1 MDRAPR
7 FAQQIREEVLRRWVT
22 TPASRIVET
31 IENERAPMRSLETLI
46 KARPVFAARLVLL
59 ANLANSPAPR
69 LTEVSQATSALGLDY
84 IKPLILALLAYEAK
98 PLGPSQSEKLVDPDP
113 TTLRD
118 LWEHALASAMIA
130 AKIDT
135 ELANVSPLQAFTA
148 GLIHDVG
155 RVLLWR
161 HSNVEFAAAVALAR
175 QQQLPIGQAESSA
188 IGIDH
193 AAMGDAW
200 CGKCEIAAP
209 LAELVRRHDE
219 PMTALNVT
227 AAAGVARLIAIVQ
240 AAESL
245 SETAPLGLND
255 EGLPACADGW
265 SSLGLSKA
273 EWTETQQIVKADI
286 ETLRDAFGFRRF
298 DRAKPDFYRREIFL
312 PTPPAPEP
320 TPTSNPSFAG
330 RGRVIRFPMS
340 VEAARRFE
348 ARTPAEK
355 LVLLVVEDHG
365 TLCEMVSVFLMRC
378 GYQVRTASNGVI
390 ALEILA
396 REEIHMVL
404 LDLMLPRVDGFAVLR
419 QIHESR
425 QEMLPYII
433 VVSAG
438 ASDHDRKKVLD
449 LGANEYLPKPFP
461 LARLLERVRAVEKYL
476 L

>member
-1 MDRAPR
+1 M
-7 FAQQIREEVLRRWVT
+7 RRWVT
-22 TPASRIVET
+22 PLAARLVET
-31 IENERAPMRSLETLI
+31 IENERAPLRSLEAVI
-46 KARPVFAARLVLL
+46 KASPVFSARLVLL
-59 ANLANSPAPR
+59 ANLANNPAPR
-69 LTEVSQATSALGLDY
+69 LTAVSQATSAIGLDY
-84 IKPLILALLAYEAK
+84 IKPLILGLLAYEAK
-98 PLGPSQSEKLVDPDP
+98 PLGPSQGEALFDPDP

-130 AKIDT
+130 AKIAT
-135 ELANVSPLQAFTA
+135 KLANVSPLQAFTA
-148 GLIHDVG
+148 GLIHDIG

-161 HSNVEFAAAVALAR
+161 YSNVEFAAAVALAR
-175 QQQLPIGQAESSA
+175 QQQLPIGQAEASA
-188 IGIDH
+188 IGLDH
-193 AAMGDAW
+193 VAMGDAW

-209 LAELVRRHDE
+209 LAELVRRHHE
-219 PMTALNVT
+219 PMTALAAT
-227 AAAGVARLIAIVQ
+227 ASAGVPRLIAIVQ

-245 SETAPLGLND
+245 SEKTPLGLND
-255 EGLPACADGW
+255 EGLPEGADAW
-265 SSLGLSKA
+265 SSLDLSKA
-273 EWTETQQIVKADI
+273 EWTGTQQRVTLEI

-298 DRAKPDFYRREIFL
+298 DRASPAFYRREISL
-312 PTPPAPEP
+312 QAMAVPA
-320 TPTSNPSFAG
+320 PTSNPSVAG
-330 RGRVIRFPMS
+330 RGQVIPFPMS
-340 VEAARRFE
+340 AEAARRFE

-365 TLCEMVSVFLMRC
+365 TLCEMVSLFLMRC

-419 QIHESR
+419 QIHKSR

-438 ASDHDRKKVLD
+438 ASDHDRRKVLD
-449 LGANEYLPKPFP
+449 LGANEYLPKPFQ
-461 LARLLERVRAVEKYL
+461 LARLLERIQAVEKYL